1 MKFMMMML
9 VALMI
14 AGGGAAGGY
23 FYFQNAA
30 IASAGPVNE
39 LAYAEKMKRE
49 AKAAHAK
56 EQQKDLKFVKLEPLI
71 LPIIDDSGVTQV
83 VTLVV
88 ALEVNGADAEK
99 KAQMYAPRLKDAF
112 IQDMYG
118 VLNRKA
124 SIEGGVIKEDK
135 LKARHNRETL
145 KVLGE
150 NQVNDVLLQVVQ
162 QKPI

>member
-1 MKFMMMML
+1 MMAIVA
-9 VALMI
+9 VAL

-23 FYFQNAA
+23 FFFQNQAV
-30 IASAGPVNE
+30 ASAGPVDE
-39 LAYAEKMKRE
+39 MAYAAKKEKD
-49 AKAAHAK
+49 AKAKSAK
-56 EQQKDLKFVKLEPLI
+56 EKNKDLKFVRLEPMI
-71 LPIIDDSGVTQV
+71 LPIIDNVGVSQV

-88 ALEVNGADAEK
+88 ALEVNGSEAEA
-99 KAQMYAPRLKDAF
+99 KAQMMAPRLKDAF

-124 SIEGGVIKEDK
+124 SLEGGVIKVDQ
-135 LKARHNRETL
+135 LKARLNRATT

-150 NQVNDVLLQVVQ
+150 DAVNDVLLQVVQ

>member
-1 MKFMMMML
+1 MKFVMML
-9 VALMI
+9 FLALVL

-23 FYFQNAA
+23 FYFQNSAV
-30 IASAGPVNE
+30 ASAGPMSE
-39 LAYAEKMKRE
+39 LDHAAKMKYE

-56 EQQKDLKFVKLEPLI
+56 EEQKDLKFVRLEPLI
-71 LPIIDDSGVTQV
+71 LPIIDDSGVSQV

-88 ALEVNGADAEK
+88 ALEVNGAEAEK
-99 KAQMYAPRLKDAF
+99 KAEMYAPRLKDAF

-124 SIEGGVIKEDK
+124 SLNGGVIKVDR
-135 LKARHNRETL
+135 LKARLNRVTT

-150 NQVNDVLLQVVQ
+150 NQVNEVLLQVVQ

>member
-1 MKFMMMML
+1 MKFVMMVL
-9 VALMI
+9 VALML

-23 FYFQNAA
+23 FFFKNQAV
-30 IASAGPVNE
+30 ASAGPVDE
-39 LAYAEKMKRE
+39 MAYADKAEME
-49 AKAAHAK
+49 AKAKKAK
-56 EQQKDLKFVKLEPLI
+56 EAKKDLKFVRLEPMI
-71 LPIIDDSGVTQV
+71 LPIIDNVGVSQV

-88 ALEVNGADAEK
+88 ALEVNGSAAAEK
-99 KAQMYAPRLKDAF
+99 AEMMAPRLKDAF

-124 SIEGGVIKEDK
+124 SLEGGVIKVDQ
-135 LKARHNRETL
+135 LKARLNRATT

-150 NQVNDVLLQVVQ
+150 DAVNDVLLQVVQ

>member
-1 MKFMMMML
+1 MKFVMIIL
-9 VALMI
+9 VALML

-23 FYFQNAA
+23 FFFKNSAV
-30 IASAGPVNE
+30 ASAGPVNE
-39 LAYAEKMKRE
+39 LAHAEKMKEEARANQAKDE
-49 AKAAHAK
+49 AK
-56 EQQKDLKFVKLEPLI
+56 ELEFVKLEPLI
-71 LPIIDDSGVTQV
+71 LPIIDDVGVTQV

-88 ALEVNGADAEK
+88 VLEVNGAEAAD
-99 KAQMYAPRLKDAF
+99 KAKMYSPRLKDAF

-124 SIEGGVIKEDK
+124 SLEGGVIKVDQ
-135 LKARHNRETL
+135 LKARLNRVTN

-150 NQVNDVLLQVVQ
+150 NQVNQVLLQVVQ

>member
-1 MKFMMMML
+1 MKLIMML
-9 VALMI
+9 FLALAL

-23 FYFQNAA
+23 FFFQNSAV
-30 IASAGPVNE
+30 ASAGSMSE
-39 LAYAEKMKRE
+39 LDQAAKMKYE
-49 AKAAHAK
+49 AKAAEAK
-56 EQQKDLKFVKLEPLI
+56 AEKQDLKFVRLEPLI
-71 LPIIDDSGVTQV
+71 LPIIDNSGVSQV

-88 ALEVNGADAEK
+88 ALEVNGA
-99 KAQMYAPRLKDAF
+99 KAQEKAEMYAPRLKDAF

-124 SIEGGVIKEDK
+124 SLQGGVIKVDK
-135 LKARHNRETL
+135 LKARLNRATI

>member
-1 MKFMMMML
+1 MKFVL
-9 VALMI
+9 IIFSALLL

-23 FYFQNAA
+23 FFFQNQAV
-30 IASAGPVNE
+30 ASAGPMDE
-39 LAYAEKMKRE
+39 IAKAREMKKAKNAKEE
-49 AKAAHAK
+49 AKNL
-56 EQQKDLKFVKLEPLI
+56 QFVKLEPLV
-71 LPIIDDSGVTQV
+71 LPILDNSGVSQV

-88 ALEVNGADAEK
+88 ALEVNNDQAAER
-99 KAQMYAPRLKDAF
+99 AEMYAPRLKDAF

-124 SIEGGVIKEDK
+124 SLQGGVIKVDQ
-135 LKARHNRETL
+135 LKARLNRVTT

-150 NQVNDVLLQVVQ
+150 HQVNDVLLQVVQ